1 MIGGW
6 TLLAVGLAW
15 AGPAV
20 RADGLASSGRDDPAR
35 AGVDDPALAD
45 VLADH
50 WHLVMARNPE
60 WASSLG
66 DRRADGRV
74 SDPSAEASERF
85 FHALAGLERRA
96 LAVDPSQLS
105 ARDAAWRSM
114 FVEHLAATRATEVC
128 YDALWVL
135 SPRQNPM
142 GELFSTLDL
151 QPLETGRDR
160 SRYLMRIRAAAAA
173 LDAHQQAL
181 ALGRQTGRGASVT
194 AVRRTLE
201 MVEAQ
206 LAEPVAAWPIVARL
220 PGEGLDANETQRMID
235 RVVRTAYRPAL
246 EAWARFVRETILPSA
261 RSDAAPGLASL
272 PRGDACY
279 AARIRQ
285 QTSLPLTAATVHL
298 EGLRATTRVETEFR
312 ALGPST
318 LGTGDLGAMFGRLRE
333 DPALRFRDA
342 DAIVAT
348 AETALA
354 RAQAA
359 LPRAVGVLPEA
370 ACVVREIPK
379 YEAPFT
385 TIAYYRQPDPG
396 GGKPGEYF
404 VNTYAPETRP
414 TFEAEALAFH
424 ESVPGHHVQIA
435 RAYEQP
441 DVPAFVRFGGSTAL
455 VEGWALYAER
465 LADEL
470 GLYTSDTARLGMLSF
485 DAWRSSRLVVDT
497 GLHALGWSRDQA
509 IAWFEA
515 HTPLARNNIENEVD
529 RYISWPGQA
538 LAYKLGQLT
547 LLRLRGEAEVALG
560 ASFDLRG
567 FHDTVLGAGAVGLPQ
582 LESRVRAWVQARQA
596 ASQPVATH
604 VEGSIPAAGR

>member
-1 MIGGW
+1 L
-6 TLLAVGLAW
+6 TAAALFTAVGLA
-15 AGPAV
+15 
-20 RADGLASSGRDDPAR
+20 LASSVAQASPAGRTADPAR
-35 AGVDDPALAD
+35 AGVEDRALGE
-45 VLADH
+45 VLAAH
-50 WHLVMARNPE
+50 WRLVMARNPE
-60 WASSLG
+60 WASTLG
-66 DRRADGRV
+66 DRRADARV
-74 SDPSAEASERF
+74 SDPSPEASERF

-96 LAVDPSQLS
+96 LAIDASTLSPS
-105 ARDAAWRSM
+105 DVTWREL
-114 FVEHLAATRATEVC
+114 FLEHLATTRATEVC
-128 YDALWVL
+128 YDALWVI

-142 GELFSTLDL
+142 GDLFGTLDL
-151 QPLETGRDR
+151 QPLESGRDR
-160 SRYLMRIRAAAAA
+160 QRYLARIRAAAAA
-173 LDAHQQAL
+173 LDEHQVAL
-181 ALGRQTGRGASVT
+181 DLGRQTGRVASVT

-235 RVVRTAYRPAL
+235 RVVRDVYRPSL
-246 EAWARFVRETILPSA
+246 EAWAAYVRSTILPVA
-261 RSDAAPGLASL
+261 RSDASPGLASL

-298 EGLRATTRVETEFR
+298 EGLRATTRVEAEFR

-318 LGTGDLGAMFGRLRE
+318 LGTGDLPALFGRLRE
-333 DPALRFRDA
+333 DPALRFADA

-348 AETALA
+348 AERALA

-359 LPRAVGVLPEA
+359 LPQALGVLPQTP
-370 ACVVREIPK
+370 CVVREIPM

-385 TIAYYRQPDPG
+385 TIAYYRQPDPA

-404 VNTYAPETRP
+404 VNTYAPQTRP

-441 DVPAFVRFGGSTAL
+441 DVPAFVRYAGSTAL

-509 IAWFEA
+509 IAWFAA

-547 LLRLRGEAEVALG
+547 LLRLRAQAEATLG
-560 ASFDLRG
+560 DAFDLRG

-582 LESRVRAWVQARQA
+582 LEARVAAWVEAQRV
-596 ASQPVATH
+596 ASPPVANH
-604 VEGSIPAAGR
+604 AEGGIPAAGR